1 MKVLEVK
8 GVKKKLG
15 KREIIKGLDLSVNEG
30 EIFGFLGPNGAGKTT
45 TIRMLVG
52 LISPN
57 EGEIVVCGKSVLSEK
72 EQALKN
78 VSGRENLMQIARI
91 RKVSKEEVEELID
104 LVGLKDRID
113 DKVRKYSLGMKQRL
127 GLAAALIG
135 NPKLLIL
142 DEPTNGLDPSGIID
156 FRDVVKKA
164 ARERG
169 MAVFISSHI
178 LSEVQNLCDRV
189 AFINNGVIKSVEDI
203 HDNSMET
210 ELDSLTLVVSSN
222 KEQAIKVLKDI
233 GFVNS
238 STVIDEEIHII
249 VETGKTTEL
258 LKIMLFTLIKN
269 ELIKISK
276 RAKTWIVF
284 ALFAICVVGIGV
296 ISNIDA
302 KQIAYNNTP
311 EGRIESLNSSIQY
324 AEDHLKELET
334 YKDKWAEEAIEEQKQ
349 YIISLK
355 EEIKLQEERKK
366 NPNDPNLWRKTLEQ
380 EKKNIQEVLDDESYP
395 DRYKTYEKQRMAE
408 INSFLDA
415 GIKPVEEW
423 EFYPTNVG
431 MQFMQVVGLIILAAG
446 IAVFMSDIVSGESTP
461 ATLKFLL
468 VL

>member
-78 VSGRENLMQIARI
+78 VGAVVENPELYKYLSGRENLMQIARI

-135 NPKLLIL
+135 DPKLLIL

-164 ARERG
+164 SRERG

-258 LKIMLFTLIKN
+258 LKVLL
-269 ELIKISK
+269 E
-276 RAKTWIVF
+276 
-284 ALFAICVVGIGV
+284 
-296 ISNIDA
+296 
-302 KQIAYNNTP
+302 NNV
-311 EGRIESLNSSIQY
+311 LV
-324 AEDHLKELET
+324 
-334 YKDKWAEEAIEEQKQ
+334 
-349 YIISLK
+349 
-355 EEIKLQEERKK
+355 EEIYKNRKG
-366 NPNDPNLWRKTLEQ
+366 LEQ
-380 EKKNIQEVLDDESYP
+380 
-395 DRYKTYEKQRMAE
+395 RYMELVE
-408 INSFLDA
+408 G
-415 GIKPVEEW
+415 GIR
-423 EFYPTNVG
+423 
-431 MQFMQVVGLIILAAG
+431 
-446 IAVFMSDIVSGESTP
+446 
-461 ATLKFLL
+461 
-468 VL
+468 

>member
-78 VSGRENLMQIARI
+78 VGAVVENPELYKYLSGRENLMQIARI

-135 NPKLLIL
+135 DPKLLIL

-210 ELDSLTLVVSSN
+210 ELDSLTLIVSSD

-238 STVIDEEIHII
+238 STVIDEEVHII
-249 VETGKTTEL
+249 METGKTTEL
-258 LKIMLFTLIKN
+258 LKVLLKN
-269 ELIKISK
+269 NVL
-276 RAKTWIVF
+276 V
-284 ALFAICVVGIGV
+284 
-296 ISNIDA
+296 
-302 KQIAYNNTP
+302 
-311 EGRIESLNSSIQY
+311 
-324 AEDHLKELET
+324 
-334 YKDKWAEEAIEEQKQ
+334 
-349 YIISLK
+349 
-355 EEIKLQEERKK
+355 EEIYKNRKG
-366 NPNDPNLWRKTLEQ
+366 LEQ
-380 EKKNIQEVLDDESYP
+380 
-395 DRYKTYEKQRMAE
+395 RYMELVE
-408 INSFLDA
+408 G
-415 GIKPVEEW
+415 GIR
-423 EFYPTNVG
+423 
-431 MQFMQVVGLIILAAG
+431 
-446 IAVFMSDIVSGESTP
+446 
-461 ATLKFLL
+461 
-468 VL
+468 

>member
-78 VSGRENLMQIARI
+78 VGAVVENPELYKYLSGRENLMQIARI

-127 GLAAALIG
+127 GLATALIG

-210 ELDSLTLVVSSN
+210 ELDSLTLVVSSDR
-222 KEQAIKVLKDI
+222 EQAVKVLKDI

-258 LKIMLFTLIKN
+258 LKVLLKN
-269 ELIKISK
+269 NVL
-276 RAKTWIVF
+276 V
-284 ALFAICVVGIGV
+284 
-296 ISNIDA
+296 
-302 KQIAYNNTP
+302 
-311 EGRIESLNSSIQY
+311 
-324 AEDHLKELET
+324 
-334 YKDKWAEEAIEEQKQ
+334 
-349 YIISLK
+349 
-355 EEIKLQEERKK
+355 EEIYKNRKG
-366 NPNDPNLWRKTLEQ
+366 LEQ
-380 EKKNIQEVLDDESYP
+380 
-395 DRYKTYEKQRMAE
+395 RYMELVE
-408 INSFLDA
+408 G
-415 GIKPVEEW
+415 GIR
-423 EFYPTNVG
+423 
-431 MQFMQVVGLIILAAG
+431 
-446 IAVFMSDIVSGESTP
+446 
-461 ATLKFLL
+461 
-468 VL
+468 

>member
-30 EIFGFLGPNGAGKTT
+30 ETFGFLGPNGAGKTT
-45 TIRMLVG
+45 TIRMHVG

-78 VSGRENLMQIARI
+78 VGAVVENPELYKYLSGREKRMQIARI

-135 NPKLLIL
+135 DPKLLIL

-164 ARERG
+164 SRERG

-258 LKIMLFTLIKN
+258 LKVLL
-269 ELIKISK
+269 E
-276 RAKTWIVF
+276 
-284 ALFAICVVGIGV
+284 
-296 ISNIDA
+296 
-302 KQIAYNNTP
+302 NNV
-311 EGRIESLNSSIQY
+311 LV
-324 AEDHLKELET
+324 
-334 YKDKWAEEAIEEQKQ
+334 
-349 YIISLK
+349 
-355 EEIKLQEERKK
+355 EEIYKNRKG
-366 NPNDPNLWRKTLEQ
+366 LEQ
-380 EKKNIQEVLDDESYP
+380 
-395 DRYKTYEKQRMAE
+395 RYMELVE
-408 INSFLDA
+408 G
-415 GIKPVEEW
+415 GIR
-423 EFYPTNVG
+423 
-431 MQFMQVVGLIILAAG
+431 
-446 IAVFMSDIVSGESTP
+446 
-461 ATLKFLL
+461 
-468 VL
+468 

>member
-78 VSGRENLMQIARI
+78 VGAVVENPELYKYLSGRENLMQIARI

-127 GLAAALIG
+127 GLATALIG

-222 KEQAIKVLKDI
+222 KEQAVKVLKDI

-258 LKIMLFTLIKN
+258 LKVLLKNNML
-269 ELIKISK
+269 
-276 RAKTWIVF
+276 V
-284 ALFAICVVGIGV
+284 
-296 ISNIDA
+296 
-302 KQIAYNNTP
+302 
-311 EGRIESLNSSIQY
+311 
-324 AEDHLKELET
+324 
-334 YKDKWAEEAIEEQKQ
+334 
-349 YIISLK
+349 
-355 EEIKLQEERKK
+355 EEIYKNRKG
-366 NPNDPNLWRKTLEQ
+366 LEQ
-380 EKKNIQEVLDDESYP
+380 
-395 DRYKTYEKQRMAE
+395 RYMELVE
-408 INSFLDA
+408 G
-415 GIKPVEEW
+415 GIR
-423 EFYPTNVG
+423 
-431 MQFMQVVGLIILAAG
+431 
-446 IAVFMSDIVSGESTP
+446 
-461 ATLKFLL
+461 
-468 VL
+468 